1 MDIRKNSKLI
11 ILFSILISV
20 IFTIHAMIVIIKYPL
35 IGIKLYQENE
45 EWLVDE
51 IYKEGWASNHSIR
64 KGDTITL
71 IDGKKVEGHLTVN
84 LLKRVEKAKTI
95 TISTR
100 EQKDEQYSISYR
112 NANKNQG
119 LLVLFPLI
127 FNGVMVLF
135 SLLLYLTVKVK
146 RDAILLIYFLL
157 SLGICY
163 LSAFISA
170 RGDIIGW
177 YLTSMTLSTSV
188 ILLLHFLKEY
198 FTRYNVSFI
207 ASSSLKIL
215 HIVNVL
221 IIVFVF
227 IDQLILKTFG
237 TVKLQLLFFGILNM
251 ILVYHLFQFYFKQK
265 NSKGRAVIKIL
276 GLTVFLAF
284 GPFIFFYAL
293 PNVLGKEV
301 LISSEVAAVF
311 LIIIPIG
318 LVYLLLAEKLFD
330 IEFMFNRLR
339 YYSLLAVPFSLL
351 TVLLV
356 CFILR
361 VRIDMTKIVLVVIVL
376 YVMTVF
382 LLYVK
387 EYVDYKLR
395 SHLFSTKG
403 NFEMSLHTFYQ
414 KTKHE
419 MKVDS
424 LVKCIQIEIKNVLSI
439 KDIFYSEVY
448 TENQGANWWLEN
460 ERSYSYNHIQKVE
473 KIDWAQYAVGSLIEV
488 NDGYGIV
495 IGGNHHRKKAILF
508 GMKDSKTNLNI
519 QEKVWLETLA
529 YFSSILLENFQRI
542 EELVIEIEHYK
553 EDDHHP
559 PWLSRL
565 LFSLAE
571 KERKN
576 FSIDLHDTVLQ
587 EQLQILRE
595 LDFIINKV
603 QVSEIENEL
612 LNLKERMLDTIHL
625 VRETCNELQPPFLSE
640 IGVIQSIQNLINET
654 KLRCSFT
661 LRSELDYSIYRLGK
675 EVELT
680 LYRVVQELLNN
691 AMEHSEASNVDLKI
705 TKQGQVIELYYQDDG
720 IGFDM
725 DVSQD
730 SFKTMGLFGI
740 RERIRSIGGHT
751 KMISAK
757 GKGMSVCIE
766 VSVEV
771 VND

>member
-1 MDIRKNSKLI
+1 MNIQKNSKMI
-11 ILFSILISV
+11 ILFSILFSIGF
-20 IFTIHAMIVIIKYPL
+20 IIYATIILVKYPL
-35 IGIKLYQENE
+35 IGIKLSEENDKWVVE
-45 EWLVDE
+45 E
-51 IYKEGWASNHSIR
+51 IYQEGWASNHPIVS
-64 KGDTITL
+64 GDIVTL
-71 IDGKKVEGHLTVN
+71 IDGNNVANHSTVILFN
-84 LLKRVEKAKTI
+84 KIEKAKDIAVFT
-95 TISTR
+95 
-100 EQKDEQYSISYR
+100 KDNKYEQYKVSYES
-112 NANKNQG
+112 ANKNQK
-119 LLVLFPLI
+119 LLVIFPLI
-127 FNGVMVLF
+127 FSTVMI
-135 SLLLYLTVKVK
+135 LLSSFLCLTVKIK
-146 RDAILLIYFLL
+146 RDVIVLIYFLL
-157 SLGICY
+157 AVGICY
-163 LSAFISA
+163 LSAFLSA
-170 RGDIIGW
+170 RGDAIGW
-177 YLTSMTLSTSV
+177 YLTTMMLSSSA
-188 ILLLHFLKEY
+188 ILLLHFFMEY
-198 FTRYNVSFI
+198 FRQYNACFI
-207 ASSSLKIL
+207 KDSHLKMLYKMNIL
-215 HIVNVL
+215 VI
-221 IIVFVF
+221 FVVYANQIF
-227 IDQLILKTFG
+227 FRMFST
-237 TVKLQLLFFGILNM
+237 TKLQLLFFGILNM

-705 TKQGQVIELYYQDDG
+705 IKQGQVIALFYQDDG

-751 KMISAK
+751 HMFSAK
-757 GKGMSVCIE
+757 GQGMVVHIE
-766 VSVEV
+766 LFVEV
-771 VND
+771 END